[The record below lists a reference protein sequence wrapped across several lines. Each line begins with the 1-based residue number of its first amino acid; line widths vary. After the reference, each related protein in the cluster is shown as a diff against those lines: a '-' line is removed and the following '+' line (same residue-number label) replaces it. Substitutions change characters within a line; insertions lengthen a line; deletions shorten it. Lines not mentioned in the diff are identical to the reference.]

1 MEYIAS
7 ILQYGLAGL
16 VLVAMKLVYRLLI
29 THWGLH
35 CKDGEVEY
43 SDREFHVRKKPNK
56 NSKR

>member
-1 MEYIAS
+1 MEDIAS

-29 THWGLH
+29 THWVLQ

-43 SDREFHVRKKPNK
+43 SDREFRVRKKSNK

>member
-1 MEYIAS
+1 MEDIAS

-29 THWGLH
+29 THWVLQ

-43 SDREFHVRKKPNK
+43 SDREFRVRKNTKK

>member
-29 THWGLH
+29 THWVLH

-43 SDREFHVRKKPNK
+43 SDREFRVRKTHNK
-56 NSKR
+56 